1 MATLE
6 DRVSI
11 LEAKVD
17 EHSRGSGELRE
28 LIRTLDAKVDR
39 RFEAVGSRFD
49 AVDRRSDALS
59 SRIDTL
65 DQKLDRRIDALDQKV
80 DRGFH
85 ALDQKISRH
94 FLWLAGFQL
103 TTLLAIIGFL
113 SR

>member
-1 MATLE
+1 MLKEADVATLE

-28 LIRTLDAKVDR
+28 LIRNLDAKV
-39 RFEAVGSRFD
+39 
-49 AVDRRSDALS
+49 
-59 SRIDTL
+59 
-65 DQKLDRRIDALDQKV
+65 DRRIDALDQKV